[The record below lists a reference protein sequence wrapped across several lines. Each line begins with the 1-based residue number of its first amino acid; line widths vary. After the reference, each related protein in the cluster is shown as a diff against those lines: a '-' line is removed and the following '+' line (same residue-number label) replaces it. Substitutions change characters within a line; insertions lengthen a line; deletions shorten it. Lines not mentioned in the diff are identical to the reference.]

1 MTIDYKKLIE
11 EAQAFVPQGVRV
23 DMWRHPGNNTHDVV
37 HEPTYWLFVDN
48 TQIGSV
54 TREAARWRAVR
65 YWKGYLPSAQH
76 YFIDLPDALRFACEV
91 VGEVRSSPPKGDGRE
106 LKR

>member
-1 MTIDYKKLIE
+1 MDYKKLIE
-11 EAQAFVPQGVRV
+11 EAQAFAPQGMRV
-23 DMWRHPGNNTHDVV
+23 DMSRHPTVT
-37 HEPTYWLFVDN
+37 EPTYWLFVDN

-76 YFIDLPDALRFACEV
+76 YFIDLPDALRFACETV
-91 VGEVRSSPPKGDGRE
+91 EEVK
-106 LKR
+106 